1 MKKKNVINV
10 NNKAKIKYMKMQVKL
25 TKIGLIEKNRHNS
38 TVLEMRK
45 GDVTQIPKTLKRY

>member
-38 TVLEMRK
+38 TVLEMRR

>member
-25 TKIGLIEKNRHNS
+25 TKIGLIEKNRRNS